1 MAQIDEGGQL
11 ASISYRD
18 ALVMSAVQ
26 GYLGRDVLP
35 ANASPGP
42 IAKLAYLIADEV
54 IKRKR
59 TDENPQ
65 PEAQPEVPPTN
76 D

>member
-1 MAQIDEGGQL
+1 MAGIDDGGQL

-35 ANASPGP
+35 ASASPEP
-42 IAKLAYLIADEV
+42 IAKLAYAIADAV
-54 IKRKR
+54 IRRKR
-59 TDENPQ
+59 TDENQPPQ
-65 PEAQPEVPPTN
+65 TQPQEPEN
-76 D
+76 NG